1 MDNDKVFSCF
11 VEIKQRLTKLETNM
25 DNHLTHKDKSQQML
39 QWMIGASV
47 AVMAIVLV
55 IK

>member
-1 MDNDKVFSCF
+1 MTFETEVI
-11 VEIKQRLTKLETNM
+11 ERLTRVETTLT
-25 DNHLTHKDKSQQML
+25 NHLNHKDKSQQML

-55 IK
+55 VK